1 MNESE
6 ANNARKSKMADVA
19 AKATGT
25 PGSTALVLN
34 ALDWTTC
41 LQALPNINMKDVK
54 SFVSSENSPKS
65 GLTKAYKFFGE
76 GFVDEFQGQRNLT
89 LP

>member
-6 ANNARKSKMADVA
+6 ARKSKMADVA
-19 AKATGT
+19 AKATGI

-41 LQALPNINMKDVK
+41 HQTLPKINMKDVE
-54 SFVSSENSPKS
+54 SFVSIEKSPKS
-65 GLTKAYKFFGE
+65 GLTKAYKFFVK
-76 GFVDEFQGQRNLT
+76 GFVHEFQGQRNLT
-89 LP
+89 LA